1 MELFAQFIQERVY
14 LKGVSRKTVISYQCA
29 FKASAGAAETKTDLR
44 AEDGRLSGRRVCRKG
59 CLLVAVAQSECVQ
72 DVRAARPKLTRPSC
86 EGGAV

>member
-44 AEDGRLSGRRVCRKG
+44 A
-59 CLLVAVAQSECVQ
+59 
-72 DVRAARPKLTRPSC
+72 
-86 EGGAV
+86 